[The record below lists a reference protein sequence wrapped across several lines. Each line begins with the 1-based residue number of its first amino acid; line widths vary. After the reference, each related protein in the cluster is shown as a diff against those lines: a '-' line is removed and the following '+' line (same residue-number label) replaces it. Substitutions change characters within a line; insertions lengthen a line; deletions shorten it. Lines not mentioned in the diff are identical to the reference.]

1 MFIIVMMKGIEEF
14 IRENYTPMVNESKL
28 GISCLF
34 KHKSDL
40 IDESVVYFEFAKKQ
54 CTKKPIMSNR
64 QYVIVDADTR
74 DLIDFL
80 NSYYNLTEENY
91 NDVRRIIVDMA
102 IETLDKYYGND
113 QDYKSLSVM
122 ICFLIQF
129 DIRDLGK

>member
-34 KHKSDL
+34 KHRSDL

-54 CTKKPIMSNR
+54 WSKKPIMSNR

-80 NSYYNLTEENY
+80 NNYYNLTEENY

-113 QDYKSLSVM
+113 QESKS
-122 ICFLIQF
+122 
-129 DIRDLGK
+129 